1 MFFWI
6 IKQIVISLVIIILVH
21 YLFVFFKTNLTVP
34 KIKDLVNRPEKKY
47 KEIYSLMLA
56 QKPRPP
62 PPKYDSTKISQLP
75 TKKEKG
81 VQMKLEL
88 KNYLKGLE
96 QNKIPTGGAMPAVNF
111 DIFKDNY
118 EEL

>member
-1 MFFWI
+1 M
-6 IKQIVISLVIIILVH
+6 V
-21 YLFVFFKTNLTVP
+21 
-34 KIKDLVNRPEKKY
+34 
-47 KEIYSLMLA
+47 A
-56 QKPRPP
+56 QKLPP
-62 PPKYDSTKISQLP
+62 PPSKYDSTKISQLP
-75 TKKEKG
+75 TKNEKG

-96 QNKIPTGGAMPAVNF
+96 QNKITTEGAMPAANF